1 MILES
6 GRISIIALNSN
17 CPILVSNILILIHKL
32 LLARKYLDPILY
44 LKLFDF
50 EQSFFLIQECFLAL
64 DHFGRNTELLA

>member
-17 CPILVSNILILIHKL
+17 CPILVSNIFILIHKL

-44 LKLFDF
+44 LKL
-50 EQSFFLIQECFLAL
+50 I
-64 DHFGRNTELLA
+64 